1 MAETETIQ
9 IYIVDDHAI
18 LREGLKALIATDPG
32 MIVVGEA
39 ADGEEASSHIKELK
53 PDVIL
58 LDLKLPNKGGLEVIN
73 ETIRDNPQVRILV
86 LTNFA
91 DDDKVL
97 ATIQAGALGYLLKDT
112 LPDELL
118 KAIRD
123 VSRGESHLHPVIAR
137 KVIRQISKQETLNQK
152 PPATL
157 LTAREL
163 EILTLVSQGLSNQ
176 EIADDLLISERTV
189 RTHVSNILEKLH
201 LASRTQALLYALR
214 EGFAKLEPS

>member
-1 MAETETIQ
+1 MAETIQ

-18 LREGLKALIATDPG
+18 LREGLKALIATEPG
-32 MIVVGEA
+32 MKVVGEA
-39 ADGEEASSHIKELK
+39 ADGEEAGSQIKELK

-58 LDLKLPNKGGLEVIN
+58 LDLKLPNKDGLEVIN
-73 ETIRDNPQVRILV
+73 ETIRDNPQARILV

-123 VSRGESHLHPVIAR
+123 VYRGESHLHPVIAR
-137 KVIRQISKQETLNQK
+137 KVIRQISKQEAVNQK
-152 PPATL
+152 LPTTL

-163 EILTLVSQGLSNQ
+163 EVLTLVSQGLSNQ
-176 EIADDLLISERTV
+176 EIADRLLISERTV

-201 LASRTQALLYALR
+201 LASRTQAILYALR
-214 EGFAKLEPS
+214 EGFVKLEPS